1 MAPSPGRIAIFLP
14 LAVSMGVTFCT
25 VIVHAL
31 ALIAVVHFVRRGI
44 RLGYAGVRFWKDVT
58 VVAGTTLLAL
68 LAHLIEIAGWAVVFA
83 LCGEF
88 PHFAAAFYH
97 SAVNYT
103 SLGDGDVVM
112 SGSWKLLGPL
122 ETADGMLMFG
132 VSTAMIFAIVQR
144 LIQTRVERLTQSR
157 LHDSD
162 G

>member
-1 MAPSPGRIAIFLP
+1 MAPSPGRIDIFLP
-14 LAVSMGVTFCT
+14 LTVSMGVTFCT

-31 ALIAVVHFVRRGI
+31 VLITIVHFIRHEI
-44 RLGYAGVRFWKDVT
+44 RLGHAGVRFWRDVT

-68 LAHLIEIAGWAVVFA
+68 VAHLVEISGWAVVFV

-88 PHFAAAFYH
+88 PHFAQAFYH

-103 SLGDGDVVM
+103 SLGYGDVIM
-112 SGSWKLLGPL
+112 SGSWKLMGPL
-122 ETADGMLMFG
+122 ETADGTLMFG
-132 VSTAMIFAIVQR
+132 VSAAMIFAIVQR
-144 LIQTRVERLTQSR
+144 LVQTRVQRLTETR